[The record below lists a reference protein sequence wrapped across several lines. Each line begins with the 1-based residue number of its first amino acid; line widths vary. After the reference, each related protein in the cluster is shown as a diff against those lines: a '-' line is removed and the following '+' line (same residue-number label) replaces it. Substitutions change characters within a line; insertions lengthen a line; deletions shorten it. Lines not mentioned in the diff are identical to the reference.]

1 MGKVQGYHSCGKG
14 TGIKMITKLRRNF
27 ILVAMCSMAAVL
39 AVIVGTL
46 NLVSYLNMVTKA
58 DNILELLA
66 ENDAAFPVLPGKME
80 PVDKQPAARE
90 EGQALAENQQEQ
102 KEEGQ
107 ELSETLQKQR
117 EEGQGL
123 AETLLEQKE
132 DPGKRRASLHIQ
144 GMSPETPFETRYF
157 SVKLDRTGQV
167 TLVDTGKIAAVE
179 TEDAVEFA
187 EEILESGRKHGF
199 YDSYRYQVVTEE
211 DSVMILFV
219 DRSRELASFQ
229 TLVLASVSMSVLGML
244 AVFLLVLFFSKK
256 VFHPVAASYEK
267 QKQFITDASHELK
280 TPLTIIS
287 ANVEVLEMELAD
299 AEMEK
304 PATELRMEYAR
315 EQIEGEEYAEK
326 KTVET
331 VPAENTWIKSIKN
344 QIARLTVLVEQL
356 VTLSRMDENNE
367 LKEAGDF
374 SLSDAVQETVELFC
388 QPAERKGISLETDVQ
403 ENANYHGEEKLI
415 RQMVSLLVDNAV
427 KYSPK
432 GGNIKVTLSAKGKH
446 YQLTVRNTTEEIP
459 RGNLD
464 ILFERF
470 YRLDSSRNS
479 GTGGS
484 GIGLSIVKSIVEAH
498 KGRISARSED
508 GKSLT
513 IVVVL

>member
-1 MGKVQGYHSCGKG
+1 
-14 TGIKMITKLRRNF
+14 MITKLRRNF

-66 ENDAAFPVLPGKME
+66 ENDAAFPALPGKME
-80 PVDKQPAARE
+80 PVGKQPNARE
-90 EGQALAENQQEQ
+90 EGQDLSENQQAQRVEGQDPAETQQQ

-107 ELSETLQKQR
+107 DFAETLQ
-117 EEGQGL
+117 
-123 AETLLEQKE
+123 AQKE
-132 DPGKRRASLHIQ
+132 DPGKRRESLHIQ

-229 TLVLASVSMSVLGML
+229 TLVFASVSMSLLGLL

-256 VFHPVAASYEK
+256 VFRPVAASYEK

-299 AEMEK
+299 AHPSDWKQQADDVEEGQLMEGLERDL
-304 PATELRMEYAR
+304 P
-315 EQIEGEEYAEK
+315 
-326 KTVET
+326 
-331 VPAENTWIKSIKN
+331 ENTWIKSIKN

-367 LKEAGDF
+367 LKEACDF

-388 QPAERKGISLETDVQ
+388 QPAERKGISLEMEVQ
-403 ENANYHGEEKLI
+403 ENAVYHGEEKLI
-415 RQMVSLLVDNAV
+415 RQMVSLLMDNAV
-427 KYSPK
+427 KYSPE
-432 GGNIKVTLSAKGKH
+432 GGNIKVAFSAKGKH